1 MTRQVLSLE
10 PLAPLEEAAL
20 ELRLAGIHGAPV
32 RDQSGQL
39 VGFVSTTDLARQVD
53 DSQPAG
59 VKAVEDVMSPVLFAV
74 LASEHAMYA
83 AKRMVETG
91 THRLVVIDGEGKLC
105 GIVSGIDFL
114 RALLRGEDLLQG
126 WPPDAHD
133 VGSPR

>member
-39 VGFVSTTDLARQVD
+39 VGFVSTTDLARQAD
-53 DSQPAG
+53 DSQPPG

-74 LASEHAMYA
+74 LSSEHAMYA

-91 THRLVVIDGEGKLC
+91 THRLLVIDGDGKLC
-105 GIVSGIDFL
+105 GIVSGTDFL
-114 RALLRGEDLLQG
+114 RALLRGEDLLEG
-126 WPPDAHD
+126 WE
-133 VGSPR
+133 PRGRA